1 MGTSLLKIIHIEP
14 TTRCTIGCPQCPRTE
29 HIDMVSIQDCNITD
43 MTKACAGFDLVH
55 LCGNHGDPI
64 YHPQFHKLISTLR
77 SDNPTVMFSM
87 HTNGAFRNQE
97 WWKTTARLFTGQDSI
112 TFSIDGLPSNN
123 HIYRVNSRWQS
134 VHDAVTTLRKYN
146 ADLQLIWKWIVFKY
160 NQDDIT
166 TGIDLATD
174 LGFDRFLMVKSYR
187 RQQDDPLTST
197 MTFDDLKEQ
206 ISAKSLR

>member
-1 MGTSLLKIIHIEP
+1 M
-14 TTRCTIGCPQCPRTE
+14 
-29 HIDMVSIQDCNITD
+29 
-43 MTKACAGFDLVH
+43 
-55 LCGNHGDPI
+55 
-64 YHPQFHKLISTLR
+64 
-77 SDNPTVMFSM
+77 
-87 HTNGAFRNQE
+87 
-97 WWKTTARLFTGQDSI
+97 
-112 TFSIDGLPSNN
+112 
-123 HIYRVNSRWQS
+123 
-134 VHDAVTTLRKYN
+134 HDAVTTLRKYN